1 MKAQRIDGQLF
12 DIPPAVRCFQL
23 YTSAQRS
30 DLMASHRTGFRQR
43 ERLGEFYW
51 IHPLVPDIAFPT
63 RVAALRAALAASR

>member
-1 MKAQRIDGQLF
+1 
-12 DIPPAVRCFQL
+12 
-23 YTSAQRS
+23 
-30 DLMASHRTGFRQR
+30 MASHRTGFRQR